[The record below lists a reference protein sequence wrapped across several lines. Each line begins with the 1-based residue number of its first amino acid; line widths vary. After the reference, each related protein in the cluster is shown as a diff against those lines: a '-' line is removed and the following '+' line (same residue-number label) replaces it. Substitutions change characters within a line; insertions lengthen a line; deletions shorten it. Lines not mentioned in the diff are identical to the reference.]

1 MNGPGV
7 VVERSSFNPAESC
20 SLVRKPLL
28 SVFQE
33 SNHLVNPAATS
44 SLVIS
49 WSLFV
54 SNALSTTGARKKPGP
69 KAFLPGGG
77 GVGGELSSM
86 SPSEWPASCSIT
98 DLARSGAKTLIG
110 LMGPKG
116 PGRGGGG
123 AVFRVAGCVVPGRG
137 G

>member
-7 VVERSSFNPAESC
+7 LVERSSFNPAESC

-33 SNHLVNPAATS
+33 SNHLANPAAAS

-49 WSLFV
+49 WSLLV

-77 GVGGELSSM
+77 GVGGGELSSM
-86 SPSEWPASCSIT
+86 SPSDVPASCSIT
-98 DLARSGAKTLIG
+98 DLARSGAKILIG
-110 LMGPKG
+110 LM
-116 PGRGGGG
+116 
-123 AVFRVAGCVVPGRG
+123 
-137 G
+137 